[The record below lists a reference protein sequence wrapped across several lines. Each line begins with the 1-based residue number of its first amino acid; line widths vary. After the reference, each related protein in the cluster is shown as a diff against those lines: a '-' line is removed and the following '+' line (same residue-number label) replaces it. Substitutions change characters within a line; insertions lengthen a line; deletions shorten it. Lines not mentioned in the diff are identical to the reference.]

1 MAKGLLGGMT
11 DYNHQSFEDMIGDL
25 KSERRNTSLFLEK
38 IKNNVEKANAN
49 SYWDNLVPFNFKN
62 IVAYSIRHYSTA
74 ISEFDD
80 ITNDIQYEVEDHH
93 INRLKKIAEVAREI
107 NIDIGKIWHQDY
119 RDKEYGN
126 SDFSIVERV
135 YCDTRDMAVNLLDV
149 SNIAHRLQD
158 FIGKKHLKMK
168 KNNPWI
174 SGSFYLF
181 VAVVVI
187 AGLAAISHT
196 VSWVVFPIIL
206 IGGILVIALI
216 GILQLR
222 NDDQITD
229 KSFFSLIVE
238 TYKRLPLLKS
248 TDSKK

>member
-1 MAKGLLGGMT
+1 M
-11 DYNHQSFEDMIGDL
+11 
-25 KSERRNTSLFLEK
+25 
-38 IKNNVEKANAN
+38 N
-49 SYWDNLVPFNFKN
+49 SYWDNSVPFDFKN
-62 IVAYSIRHYSTA
+62 IVAYSIKHYSTS

-80 ITNDIQYEVEDHH
+80 ITNDIRYEVKTHH
-93 INRLKKIAEVAREI
+93 VNRLKKIAEVAREI

-119 RDKEYGN
+119 RNKEYGN

-149 SNIAHRLQD
+149 SNIAYRLQD

-187 AGLAAISHT
+187 AGLAVISQT
-196 VSWVVFPIIL
+196 VNWVVLPIIL

-229 KSFFSLIVE
+229 KSFLSLIVE

-248 TDSKK
+248 TENKK